1 MGFHMIK
8 YDFSGRAAI
17 VTGAGGGMGLALAE
31 KLIEAGASV
40 LLIDLKPKPDSIK
53 EGVKC
58 TYARGDLTDPKFVN
72 DVVAAA
78 YAKFGRINYLANVAG
93 VLWFDKDVSL
103 LEIDLDVWDQVM
115 DIDLKSMVHTIR
127 AAVPYMRESGS
138 SAMVHFS
145 TIQCLRGDSKPQ
157 DAYVAAKAGVIAIS
171 KSIAMQLAAEGIRS
185 NTIHPG
191 VTQTPMQARWDT
203 NEKVQNVGEYVP
215 MRRVGQPDDMANAA
229 MFLLSDAASYIT
241 GVSLIVDGGLM
252 LKY

>member
-1 MGFHMIK
+1 MIK
-8 YDFSGRAAI
+8 YDFRGRAAI
-17 VTGAGGGMGLALAE
+17 VTGAGGGMGLSLAE
-31 KLIEAGASV
+31 KLIDAGASV
-40 LLIDLKPKPDSIK
+40 LLIDVKPKPASIK

-58 TYARGDLTDPKFVN
+58 IYARGDLTDLKFVN
-72 DVVAAA
+72 EAVVAA
-78 YAKFGRINYLANVAG
+78 YDKFGRVDYLANVAG
-93 VLWFDKDVSL
+93 VLWFGKDVSL

-127 AAVPYMRESGS
+127 AAVPHMRKSGGG
-138 SAMVHFS
+138 AMVHFS

-191 VTQTPMQARWDT
+191 VTHTPMQAHWDT
-203 NEKVQNVGEYVP
+203 NEKVQNVADCVP

-241 GVSLIVDGGLM
+241 GAGLIVDGGLM